1 MKFSTFALF
10 NTLLICCVLLF
21 GIRNNKER
29 YLVCANTDVKRASLL
44 DGRLVYSDAQRET
57 FATSFKL
64 IGDKILISMLHKV
77 YSCRLVLGV
86 ILLRFIRLQV
96 LCLTFAQATYAQTN
110 LELLDDLLDDVD
122 MEPVYVCWD
131 IGSRGIG
138 TISEDICRERLGNEC
153 SGLSAHDKRK
163 CVKSFAEKI
172 DREIKL
178 EFLALKSSR
187 KNVTISKSRLPRISD
202 SLREAE
208 NKISDMC
215 LMKSPLYSWSRGYVH
230 CGYFHGMYIHEIH
243 VNAVR
248 RWFRNQFSGYS
259 LNTNV
264 NENSI
269 SFIRTF
275 IDDNFEQTSC
285 FEQIVASYQ
294 RAERS
299 IAKSCYSDGF
309 IDDYGFNFKFSYW
322 APNNTLTLF
331 FSKKP

>member
-1 MKFSTFALF
+1 M
-10 NTLLICCVLLF
+10 
-21 GIRNNKER
+21 GI
-29 YLVCANTDVKRASLL
+29 
-44 DGRLVYSDAQRET
+44 
-57 FATSFKL
+57 
-64 IGDKILISMLHKV
+64 
-77 YSCRLVLGV
+77 

-96 LCLTFAQATYAQTN
+96 LCFTFAQATYAETD
-110 LELLDDLLDDVD
+110 LELLADI
-122 MEPVYVCWD
+122 YVEELVACWE
-131 IGSRGIG
+131 IGSTGIG
-138 TISEDICRERLGNEC
+138 TISEDTCRERLINEC
-153 SGLSAHDKRK
+153 SGLSEHNKLK
-163 CVKSFAEKI
+163 CVKSFVEKI
-172 DREIKL
+172 DTEINH

-187 KNVTISKSRLPRISD
+187 KNVKISKSRLSRISD
-202 SLREAE
+202 SLHEAE
-208 NKISDMC
+208 DKISDMC
-215 LMKSPLYSWSRGYVH
+215 LMKSPSYSWSRGYLH

-248 RWFRNQFSGYS
+248 RWVRNQFSGYS
-259 LNTNV
+259 FDTNV

-299 IAKSCYSDGF
+299 ISESCYSDGF
-309 IDDYGFNFKFSYW
+309 MDDYGFNFTFRYW